1 MGDKW
6 SIWLT
11 YGLNICEWSCILNK
25 RNLIEICIIFVIF
38 FKPSRLQE
46 RLINRKQRE
55 NHAFTH
61 PGQCYHYRSNM
72 AATSAYRSQCSQWA
86 LGPPC
91 GRSLDLLRPPNLM
104 LVLAQLV
111 TLQWHTGRELGEFCS
126 LVRVR
131 RQKDHSP
138 MLTNGDFS
146 IFGFDF
152 LCINV
157 PQSRKFLLL
166 HEDRKLLYMTEVFFS
181 RKTIISCAYDRIKM

>member
-1 MGDKW
+1 MVIIQRPCRPPSYRRLYCMLLYIASVQPKPHQHGGA
-6 SIWLT
+6 LR
-11 YGLNICEWSCILNK
+11 ILF
-25 RNLIEICIIFVIF
+25 RG
-38 FKPSRLQE
+38 
-46 RLINRKQRE
+46 
-55 NHAFTH
+55 HAA
-61 PGQCYHYRSNM
+61 S
-72 AATSAYRSQCSQWA
+72 
-86 LGPPC
+86 
-91 GRSLDLLRPPNLM
+91 SLMISMDIDLLRPPNLM